1 VLAFADVDP
10 AVALVKSVAG
20 TVMEPVGWTMLEL
33 GRSPVLTGT
42 GGCDWG
48 VTVDTRMEV
57 VLVELALLMGAIEG
71 MIVGSLIV
79 ETTEVVLAKLEADA
93 DAVTAAADVDIA
105 AADVDTTE
113 VDVDTAELEP
123 VAEVLPGAWI
133 WPSLIWETVALFEV
147 TEPTGLEMP
156 NWVEYWYCPVP
167 LTMICRP

>member
-10 AVALVKSVAG
+10 AVALVESVAG

-71 MIVGSLIV
+71 MIVGSLTV
-79 ETTEVVLAKLEADA
+79 ETTEVVLAELEADA
-93 DAVTAAADVDIA
+93 DVVTAAADVDTA
-105 AADVDTTE
+105 EADF
-113 VDVDTAELEP
+113 DTAELEP

-133 WPSLIWETVALFEV
+133 WPSLIWETVAPFEV
-147 TEPTGLEMP
+147 AEPTGLEMP

>member
-1 VLAFADVDP
+1 MLAFADVDP
-10 AVALVKSVAG
+10 AVALVESVAG

-48 VTVDTRMEV
+48 VTVDTRMDV

-71 MIVGSLIV
+71 MMVGSLTV
-79 ETTEVVLAKLEADA
+79 ETTEVVLAELEADA
-93 DAVTAAADVDIA
+93 DVVIAAADVDTA

-113 VDVDTAELEP
+113 ADFDTAELEP

-133 WPSLIWETVALFEV
+133 WPSLIWETVAPFEV
-147 TEPTGLEMP
+147 AEPTGLEMP

>member
-1 VLAFADVDP
+1 MLAFADVDP
-10 AVALVKSVAG
+10 AVALVESVAG
-20 TVMEPVGWTMLEL
+20 TVMEAVGWTMLEL
-33 GRSPVLTGT
+33 GRIPVLTGT

-71 MIVGSLIV
+71 MIVGSLTV
-79 ETTEVVLAKLEADA
+79 ETTEVVLAELEADA
-93 DAVTAAADVDIA
+93 DVVIAAADVETA

-113 VDVDTAELEP
+113 ADFDTAELEP

-133 WPSLIWETVALFEV
+133 WPSLIWETVAPFEV
-147 TEPTGLEMP
+147 AEPTGLEMP

>member
-1 VLAFADVDP
+1 MLAFADVDP
-10 AVALVKSVAG
+10 AVALVESVAG

-33 GRSPVLTGT
+33 GRIPVLTGT

-48 VTVDTRMEV
+48 VTVDTRIEV
-57 VLVELALLMGAIEG
+57 ILVELALLMGAIEG

-79 ETTEVVLAKLEADA
+79 ETTEVVLAELEADA
-93 DAVTAAADVDIA
+93 DVVTAAADVDTA

-113 VDVDTAELEP
+113 ADFDTAELEP

-133 WPSLIWETVALFEV
+133 WPSLIWETVAPFEV